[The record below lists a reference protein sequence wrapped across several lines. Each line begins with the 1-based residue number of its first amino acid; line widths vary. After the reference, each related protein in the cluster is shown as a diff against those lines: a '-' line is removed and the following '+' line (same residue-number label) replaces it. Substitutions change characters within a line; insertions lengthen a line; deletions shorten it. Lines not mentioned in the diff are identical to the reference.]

1 MIGLTIGNGDAAHE
15 TLVGDLS
22 QALDRIAAL
31 ADGQPLPLV
40 TDPRVLALHGAKL
53 APIALQPPILIP
65 EGETAKNWDVLA
77 AIIDGLAKENLQAA

>member
-53 APIALQPPILIP
+53 APIALQPPILSAFVDRAVP
-65 EGETAKNWDVLA
+65 RA
-77 AIIDGLAKENLQAA
+77 ALESFVRSL

>member
-1 MIGLTIGNGDAAHE
+1 MISIPVGNGNAARE
-15 TLVGDLS
+15 ILVGDLA

-53 APIALQPPILIP
+53 APIALQPPILSAFVDRAVP
-65 EGETAKNWDVLA
+65 RA
-77 AIIDGLAKENLQAA
+77 ALESFVRSL